1 MTALMSIGEFALAT
15 GLSVKALRFYDDR
28 ALLAPVDVD
37 PHSGYRRY
45 APSQVRAA
53 VQIRVLRAAGLAVE
67 DVKAVLEEPDRMP
80 ALLEEHAEA
89 LRRRRDLEDRALTLA
104 RAHAEGPDDG
114 APVVRERTA
123 EAVAWVGV
131 VMELHLDALDAG
143 AANAGANDQFGAL
156 GEAAVAA
163 GLQPAGPMWTAMRP
177 GARSATT
184 VEMVLALPVAGEVPP
199 SFAAEGFETVTGVLP
214 RRMERYAAFTAGEQD
229 VDLLEDAPGGALPHP
244 SMIALMEAFDD
255 DAFADAELRQ
265 IMADPMEGRI
275 ELAATVRELEG

>member
-114 APVVRERTA
+114 APVVRE
-123 EAVAWVGV
+123 
-131 VMELHLDALDAG
+131 
-143 AANAGANDQFGAL
+143 
-156 GEAAVAA
+156 
-163 GLQPAGPMWTAMRP
+163 
-177 GARSATT
+177 
-184 VEMVLALPVAGEVPP
+184 
-199 SFAAEGFETVTGVLP
+199 
-214 RRMERYAAFTAGEQD
+214 
-229 VDLLEDAPGGALPHP
+229 
-244 SMIALMEAFDD
+244 
-255 DAFADAELRQ
+255 
-265 IMADPMEGRI
+265 
-275 ELAATVRELEG
+275 LEG

>member
-67 DVKAVLEEPDRMP
+67 D
-80 ALLEEHAEA
+80 
-89 LRRRRDLEDRALTLA
+89 
-104 RAHAEGPDDG
+104 
-114 APVVRERTA
+114 
-123 EAVAWVGV
+123 
-131 VMELHLDALDAG
+131 
-143 AANAGANDQFGAL
+143 
-156 GEAAVAA
+156 
-163 GLQPAGPMWTAMRP
+163 
-177 GARSATT
+177 
-184 VEMVLALPVAGEVPP
+184 
-199 SFAAEGFETVTGVLP
+199 
-214 RRMERYAAFTAGEQD
+214 
-229 VDLLEDAPGGALPHP
+229 APGGALPHP